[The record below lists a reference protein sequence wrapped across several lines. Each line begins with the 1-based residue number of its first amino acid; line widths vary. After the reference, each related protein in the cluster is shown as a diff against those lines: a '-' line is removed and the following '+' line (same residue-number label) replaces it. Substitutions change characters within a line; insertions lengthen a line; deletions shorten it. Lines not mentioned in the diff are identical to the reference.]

1 MGSIFSWFSSHLK
14 NQGPT
19 ASITAS
25 MEKDGFVSK
34 ELFYEILDLE
44 SNTILFFTKDEG
56 WIGANKAFFN
66 RFNFENIADFRSK
79 HESIR
84 DLFVEESEEV
94 FTEYDKSWL
103 DYIRIH
109 KENGYRVVLKDKDEV
124 DIPCRVKARKIRQNG
139 KDLYVLE
146 LEDISE
152 LEAARLKT
160 EDVERLKTKFLANIG
175 HEFRTPMN
183 GILGFVELMEKNNA
197 DQQQNEYL
205 QMINISARN
214 LMSNIE
220 SLLDLAQMQGG
231 RLKINESEFN
241 PIAEMEELARLHAVE
256 GKNKGINTYFYI
268 DPKLPQY
275 MTGDLRKIKQILNNL
290 INNALKFTKRGG
302 KVSVEV
308 KLLGRNDDGTCSI
321 GFGVRDTG
329 KGILKEHL
337 ALITQPFVAGDQAD
351 NRLGVGLSLSHGLIK
366 MMGGDLKIQSEID
379 KGSSFAFALS
389 FSCSAEQSF
398 QVVQNRTAKVVLLDE
413 ALVEDANQLT
423 MYLRSFSMNV
433 IKVNLI
439 DENIYKDTDLVY
451 LIASQAKPGWMLK
464 LSGIKKQGK
473 TILVIDPGEQVQTKM
488 AHIIDHTFV
497 KPMLPSKIANHLAK
511 ILRLPKAAS
520 ALQESKTRKESITA
534 LVVEDNLI
542 NQRLIKILLQ
552 EYNLQVTT
560 AGDGEEAVKLCMSH
574 EYNIVFMDID
584 MPVKNGILAT
594 QEIKEQS
601 NPAKMKRMPIVA
613 LTALAM
619 EGDRER
625 ILEEGL
631 DDYLSKPL
639 TREKLEY
646 ILHKHLRLNV

>member
-1 MGSIFSWFSSHLK
+1 MASLFSWFTSKLK
-14 NQGPT
+14 SQGPT
-19 ASITAS
+19 ASMTAT
-25 MEKDGFVSK
+25 MEKDGYVSK

-44 SNTILFFTKDEG
+44 TNAILFFTKDEG
-56 WIGANKAFFN
+56 WIGGNKAFFN
-66 RFNFENIADFRSK
+66 RFNFTNIEDFRAK

-84 DLFVEESEEV
+84 ELFIEESEEV

-109 KENGYRVVLKDKDEV
+109 KENGYRVVLKDKDKTDV
-124 DIPCRVKARKIRQNG
+124 PCRVKARKIRQNG

-152 LEAARLKT
+152 LEEARFKT
-160 EDVERLKTKFLANIG
+160 QEVERLKSKFLANIG

-183 GILGFVELMEKNNA
+183 GILGFIELMEKNNA
-197 DQQQNEYL
+197 DHAQSEYL

-231 RLKINESEFN
+231 RLKLAGSEFN

-256 GKNKGINTYFYI
+256 GRNKGIATHFYI

-275 MTGDLRKIKQILNNL
+275 MTGDLRKLKQILNNL

-302 KVSVEV
+302 KVTVEI
-308 KLLGRNDDGTCSI
+308 KLLGHNSDGTCSI
-321 GFGVRDTG
+321 GFSVKDTG
-329 KGILKEHL
+329 KGIPKEHL

-366 MMGGDLKIQSEID
+366 MMGGELKIQSEIER
-379 KGSSFAFALS
+379 GSAFTFAINFA
-389 FSCSAEQSF
+389 CSDTQSF
-398 QVVQNRTAKVVLLDE
+398 QVVQNKTAKVVLLDE
-413 ALVEDANQLT
+413 TRVEDANQLT
-423 MYLRSFSMNV
+423 LYLRSFSMNV
-433 IKVNLI
+433 IKVNQI
-439 DENIYKDTDLVY
+439 DEKLYENTDLVY
-451 LIASQAKPGWMLK
+451 LVASQDKPNWMLK
-464 LSGIKKQGK
+464 LATLEKRGK
-473 TILVIDPGEQVQTKM
+473 TILIINPGEQVQSKM

-497 KPMLPSKIANHLAK
+497 KPMLPSKIANHLTK
-511 ILRLPKAAS
+511 VLRLPKVVPVFQEQEKQEE
-520 ALQESKTRKESITA
+520 ALKA

-552 EYNLQVTT
+552 EYNLDVTT
-560 AGDGEEAVKLCMSH
+560 AGDGEEAVNLCRTNA
-574 EYNIVFMDID
+574 YDIIFMDID
-584 MPVKNGILAT
+584 MPIKDGILAT
-594 QEIKEQS
+594 QEIKQQE
-601 NPAKMKRMPIVA
+601 NPGKTKPMPIVA

-619 EGDRER
+619 EGDREH

-646 ILHKHLRLNV
+646 VLNKHLRLKV

>member
-1 MGSIFSWFSSHLK
+1 MASLFSWFSSKLK

-25 MEKDGFVSK
+25 MEKDGYVSK

-44 SNTILFFTKDEG
+44 TNAILFFTKDEG

-66 RFNFENIADFRSK
+66 RFDFDNIADFRAK

-84 DLFVEESEEV
+84 ELFVEESEEV

-109 KENGYRVVLKDKDEV
+109 KEEGYRVVLKDKDEN
-124 DIPCRVKARKIRQNG
+124 DIPCRVKARKIRQAG

-152 LEAARLKT
+152 LEEARLKT
-160 EDVERLKTKFLANIG
+160 QEVERLKSKFLSNIG

-183 GILGFVELMEKNNA
+183 GILGFIELMEKNNA
-197 DQQQNEYL
+197 DHQQSEYL

-231 RLKINESEFN
+231 RLKLNESEFN

-256 GKNKGINTYFYI
+256 GRNKGIQTYFYI

-275 MTGDLRKIKQILNNL
+275 MTGDLRKLKQILNNL

-302 KVSVEV
+302 KVTIEV
-308 KLLGRNDDGTCSI
+308 KLVQRNNDGTCSI
-321 GFGVRDTG
+321 GFGVKDTG

-337 ALITQPFVAGDQAD
+337 AMITQPFVAGDQAD

-366 MMGGDLKIQSEID
+366 MMGGDLKIQSEVE
-379 KGSSFAFALS
+379 KGSSFTFALS
-389 FSCSAEQSF
+389 FSCSEAQSF
-398 QVVQNRTAKVVLLDE
+398 QVVQNKTAKVVLLDE
-413 ALVEDANQLT
+413 ERVEDANQLT

-433 IKVNLI
+433 IKVNEI
-439 DENIYKDTDLVY
+439 DDKIYEGADLVY
-451 LIASQAKPGWMLK
+451 LIASQDKPGWMLK
-464 LSGIKKQGK
+464 LSTFAKRGK
-473 TILVIDPGEQVQTKM
+473 TILVINPGEQVQTKM

-497 KPMLPSKIANHLAK
+497 KPMIPSKIANHLAK
-511 ILRLPKAAS
+511 ILRLPKS
-520 ALQESKTRKESITA
+520 APVLQEAQTRKEAIKA

-552 EYNLQVTT
+552 EYNLEVTT
-560 AGDGEEAVKLCMSH
+560 ASDGEEAVNLCMSN
-574 EYNIVFMDID
+574 EYNIIFMDID
-584 MPVKNGILAT
+584 MPVKDGILAT
-594 QEIKEQS
+594 QEIKQQR
-601 NPAKMKRMPIVA
+601 NPAKTRPMPIVA

-619 EGDRER
+619 EGDREH

-646 ILHKHLRLNV
+646 VLQKHLHLSF